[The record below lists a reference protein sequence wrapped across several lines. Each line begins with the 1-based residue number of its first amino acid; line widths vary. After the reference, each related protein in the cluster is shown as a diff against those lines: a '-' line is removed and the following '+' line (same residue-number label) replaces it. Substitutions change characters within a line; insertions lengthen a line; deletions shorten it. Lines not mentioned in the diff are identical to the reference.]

1 MLRSKQRVPLVSFRM
16 FVPNSYRC
24 SMAIKAK
31 YEPFWPRETAYQN
44 AIDIS
49 KYVQY
54 LEELVQG

>member
-1 MLRSKQRVPLVSFRM
+1 
-16 FVPNSYRC
+16 
-24 SMAIKAK
+24 MAIKAK